1 MMETTE
7 LEKNTTK
14 SITEETEHDLEKLLA
29 EYELQANS
37 PHNDGWTAQHYR
49 QKADN
54 VKIELQIRQQQQ
66 LNG

>member
-14 SITEETEHDLEKLLA
+14 SITEESEYDLNKLLA

-37 PHNDGWTAQHYR
+37 PHNDGWTAQHYKEKAEEIK
-49 QKADN
+49 QK
-54 VKIELQIRQQQQ
+54 LQQ
-66 LNG
+66 LNE